1 MANFSLTT
9 DHVNITEGGES
20 MGEMDLGVSISGEH
34 HHHET
39 HFRGMDMPGD
49 DSGGFA
55 GHTTSGLAFFLLGTW
70 FSYNTSL
77 LWWRAKAAGK
87 EFQTRGSYQQGWP
100 WPFETMV
107 KIFCTLGY
115 ATGEVVTGCCDGGSF
130 LNNGQHITMCGLFL
144 LNSVADLLVFYRV
157 PIPHHIQYLTAA
169 AAFWGESFLFT
180 NHTHGMSPVFK
191 QTHSFLYLP
200 SYFAVVIFLVEAVL
214 PRVWLLPALR
224 NLAICLHGSWLMQSA
239 YILYGDQVGASKWEE
254 DDTMMLLPMLFSW
267 HLIANLLIQGGWLL
281 LTRMKSLG
289 GKQDDD
295 YSRLLLEEMSDSDD
309 ELVLPNLPTTKNGSQ
324 HNLSC

>member
-1 MANFSLTT
+1 MITIIIT
-9 DHVNITEGGES
+9 DIIHCS
-20 MGEMDLGVSISGEH
+20 
-34 HHHET
+34 
-39 HFRGMDMPGD
+39 
-49 DSGGFA
+49 
-55 GHTTSGLAFFLLGTW
+55 
-70 FSYNTSL
+70 
-77 LWWRAKAAGK
+77 
-87 EFQTRGSYQQGWP
+87 
-100 WPFETMV
+100 
-107 KIFCTLGY
+107 
-115 ATGEVVTGCCDGGSF
+115 
-130 LNNGQHITMCGLFL
+130 GQHITMCGLFL
-144 LNSVADLLVFYRV
+144 INSIADLLVFYRV

-200 SYFAVVIFLVEAVL
+200 SYFAVVIFLVEALL

-254 DDTMMLLPMLFSW
+254 DDTMMLLPMLFAW
-267 HLIANLLIQGGWLL
+267 HLLANLIVQGGWLL
-281 LTRMKSLG
+281 LTRMRSVG

-295 YSRLLLEEMSDSDD
+295 YSRYSAKKRCHQGCSLHFRLLLEDMSDSDG
-309 ELVLPNLPTTKNGSQ
+309 ELVLPNLQSSKNGSQ

>member
-1 MANFSLTT
+1 MDMVST
-9 DHVNITEGGES
+9 D
-20 MGEMDLGVSISGEH
+20 MGMMSTDMGMVSTDMGMGMSGH
-34 HHHET
+34 QHGAHY
-39 HFRGMDMPGD
+39 RGMDGPGD
-49 DSGGFA
+49 ESGGFA
-55 GHTTSGLAFFLLGTW
+55 GHTTSGLAFFLLGSW

-87 EFQTRGSYQQGWP
+87 DFQTRGSYQQGWSL
-100 WPFETMV
+100 PFETLV

-115 ATGEVVTGCCDGGSF
+115 AMGEVITGCCDGGSF

-144 LNSVADLLVFYRV
+144 INSVADLLVFYRV

-169 AAFWGESFLFT
+169 AAFWGGSFLFT

-200 SYFAVVIFLVEAVL
+200 SYFAVIIFLVEAVL
-214 PRVWLLPALR
+214 PRVWLLP
-224 NLAICLHGSWLMQSA
+224 
-239 YILYGDQVGASKWEE
+239 
-254 DDTMMLLPMLFSW
+254 MLFAW
-267 HLIANLLIQGGWLL
+267 HLIANLLLQGGWLL
-281 LTRMKSLG
+281 VTRLRSVG

-295 YSRLLLEEMSDSDD
+295 YSRLLLEELSDSED
-309 ELVLPNLPTTKNGSQ
+309 ELVLPNLSSKNSSQ